1 MAKWLRLLPAATA
14 YASMPGLGEP
24 GGCVAEENESQDGGA
39 QASGAGI
46 DSAAV
51 ALALGGASREKAD
64 AFLDDQRIL
73 MADQRG
79 FISDQR
85 HHLHEQTKSLKIGI
99 FNERLSAS
107 LKVLTAF
114 AGLAV
119 AGFICVA
126 VWNAAHAD
134 GLVIDTF
141 SVPPELAQIGLTG
154 EVVASRMLDRLIDL
168 QNGTVSVRAAQSFD
182 NNWGNDIKV
191 EIPETGVSFGEA
203 YRYLKGWLGHE
214 THLSGEVVRS
224 ETKVTLTTRVS
235 GESGA
240 SFSGTEAD
248 LGGLVEMAAE
258 NVYGR
263 TQPYRYAVYL
273 GSHGRPDEAF
283 EVYRNLAKAGSRK
296 DRPWGYMGWSHETYD
311 SETTDV
317 AKRMIETAFG
327 LEPDNAV
334 VVGELAIDEVDRS
347 HPENALRFCMQTLS
361 ILGHPDQQLI
371 SPSGVV
377 IVREENEARAA
388 GLTGD
393 FQKAA
398 QTLEDVVANRATGQP
413 TSPFLALFQTHE
425 HDLAAARATLEEPAQ
440 GNVFSPLFNA
450 IWGIAAQMSIDNE
463 AQDWSGVIAR
473 RRDLL
478 PLSQKYPGTHF
489 RSLALTVPLTAY
501 AEARLGKIADA
512 EKHITA
518 TPADCYD
525 CLKTRA
531 RIAELEGQHARA
543 DWWFGRAV
551 KNNPTIPLAYTDWG
565 QAFLARGDPAGAIAK
580 FKLASQKGP
589 HFADPLEGWGEA
601 LMLQNRSDLARAKFA
616 DAEKYAP
623 NWGRLHL
630 KWGEALVYA
639 GKKDEAQKQFAQ
651 AATLDLTP
659 REKSELLRM
668 NHA

>member
-1 MAKWLRLLPAATA
+1 VTDEA
-14 YASMPGLGEP
+14 
-24 GGCVAEENESQDGGA
+24 ESQDTGA
-39 QASGAGI
+39 EATGAGVGPV
-46 DSAAV
+46 AV

-73 MADQRG
+73 MTDQRA
-79 FISDQR
+79 FIADQR
-85 HHLHEQTKSLKIGI
+85 HHLREQTKSLKIGI

-119 AGFICVA
+119 AGFVGVA

-141 SVPPELAQIGLTG
+141 SVPPELAQHGLTG
-154 EVVASRMLDRLIDL
+154 EVVASRMLDRLTDL
-168 QNGTVSVRAAQSFD
+168 QNGTISVRAAQSFD

-214 THLSGEVVRS
+214 THLRGEVVRS
-224 ETKVTLTTRVS
+224 GTSVTLTTRVS

-240 SFSGTEAD
+240 SFSGTETD
-248 LGGLVEMAAE
+248 LGSLVEMGAE

-283 EVYRNLAKAGSRK
+283 AVYRNLAKAGSGK
-296 DRPWGYMGWSHETYD
+296 DRPWGYMGWSHEAYD

-317 AKRMIETAFG
+317 ARRMIETAFG
-327 LEPDNAV
+327 LEPDNAL

-347 HPENALRFCMQTLS
+347 HPENALRLCKQTLS

-371 SPSGVV
+371 SASGVV

-388 GLTGD
+388 GLSGD
-393 FQKAA
+393 FQMAA

-413 TSPFLALFQTHE
+413 TSPFLALYQTHI
-425 HDLAAARATLEEPAQ
+425 HDLTAARATLGEPAQ

-450 IWGIAAQMSIDNE
+450 VWSITAQMNIDSE
-463 AQDWSGVIAR
+463 AQDWSGVVAR
-473 RRDLL
+473 GRDLV

-489 RSLALTVPLTAY
+489 RSLALTIPISAY
-501 AEARLGKIADA
+501 AEARLGRMPSAEAEIAS
-512 EKHITA
+512 
-518 TPADCYD
+518 TPGDCYD
-525 CLKTRA
+525 CLRARA
-531 RIAELEGQHARA
+531 RIAALNGQSARA

-551 KNNPTIPLAYTDWG
+551 TAAPSIPFAYADWG
-565 QAFLARGDPAGAIAK
+565 QAFLERGDSDGAIAK
-580 FKLASQKGP
+580 FTIASQKGP
-589 HFADPLEGWGEA
+589 KFADPLEMWGEA
-601 LMLQNRSDLARAKFA
+601 LMAQNRSDLALAKFA
-616 DAEKYAP
+616 EADKYAP

-630 KWGEALVYA
+630 KWGEALGYA
-639 GKKDEAQKQFAQ
+639 GRKDEARKQYH
-651 AATLDLTP
+651 AASTLDLSAAD
-659 REKSELLRM
+659 KAELAKM
-668 NHA
+668 NPHG